1 MLIDNNRLSHWLAVG
16 ILIWLAYLAF
26 LGLPIFHWGLNVSI
40 TKVVSFFCA
49 AGLLQLAV
57 TPWMFWARAT
67 PSDPNRRF
75 GHRIAAATVWIGS
88 TGILLLCFLQYGKA
102 IDQARLTER
111 SLLSGGTAI
120 AFGILALVVGIRI
133 RPQATSKNPKQIDRL
148 LKFRLDRRPDPET
161 TRGFSFGSYFRI
173 AGDPLA
179 IAKPAI
185 VLHR

>member
-75 GHRIAAATVWIGS
+75 GH
-88 TGILLLCFLQYGKA
+88 LYGKIERGGTKDMA
-102 IDQARLTER
+102 DRLARFNR
-111 SLLSGGTAI
+111 MFDAVSGGTA
-120 AFGILALVVGIRI
+120 
-133 RPQATSKNPKQIDRL
+133 RPYL
-148 LKFRLDRRPDPET
+148 LEHGCAPF
-161 TRGFSFGSYFRI
+161 
-173 AGDPLA
+173 
-179 IAKPAI
+179 
-185 VLHR
+185 